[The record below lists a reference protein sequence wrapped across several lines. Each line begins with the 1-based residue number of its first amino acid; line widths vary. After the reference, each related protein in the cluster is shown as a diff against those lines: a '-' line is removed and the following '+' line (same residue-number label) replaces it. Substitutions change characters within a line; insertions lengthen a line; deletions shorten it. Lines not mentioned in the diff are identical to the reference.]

1 MKREFILEFV
11 IREFYV
17 DGEKWW
23 GRERSRLLIDE
34 KNYSLIFLWIKYEF
48 ILKFIIRDF
57 YIDGKLKN
65 MGNKKKRVFF
75 FIAVTNLIFFRIA
88 NV

>member
-1 MKREFILEFV
+1 MSMGRNGEVEKDQDYWSMK
-11 IREFYV
+11 
-17 DGEKWW
+17 
-23 GRERSRLLIDE
+23 

-65 MGNKKKRVFF
+65 MGNKKKRIFF